1 MKKSYFMHSLNSF
14 IFLSMNTLVL
24 AFFIFLCNF
33 VLTSFAK
40 SEIIFIQKISDF
52 INVINVFLL
61 IVEMLTITVIV
72 LIISIEVVN
81 RFRKDKIMNYFKSFY
96 STMLLRHFLTQ
107 RTEKV
112 KPIEGQNITTY
123 NLINK
128 TFNRAVRKCV
138 VDIHQDNICVIIK
151 IPSRQQ
157 AQKLLK
163 EMEQQIKE
171 EIESRN
177 PDYYFSTFIRVKNTL
192 WLEGKR
198 K

>member
-40 SEIIFIQKISDF
+40 SEIIAIQKILDF

-96 STMLLRHFLTQ
+96 STMLLRQFLTQ

-112 KPIEGQNITTY
+112 KPIEAQNITTY
-123 NLINK
+123 NSINK